1 MSRGCPADSF
11 GIVYRNL
18 RPRGWYCGRREE
30 QIQPVARGRV
40 RRKDGRGALGRGAFA
55 DSAVLMLYPVVNLE
69 GQSEHRLT
77 TCLLAALYPV
87 EPDASS

>member
-1 MSRGCPADSF
+1 M
-11 GIVYRNL
+11 
-18 RPRGWYCGRREE
+18 
-30 QIQPVARGRV
+30 ARGRV

-55 DSAVLMLYPVVNLE
+55 DSAVLMLYRVVNLE